1 MTEQVHLRQNENC
14 GTMVMAL
21 REKFLATVAT
31 LTKEEQIELW
41 KELVK
46 DGTIKTEN
54 PDRV

>member
-1 MTEQVHLRQNENC
+1 MTEQVRLRQNENC

-21 REKFLATVAT
+21 REKFLAAVAT

-41 KELVK
+41 KELEK
-46 DGTIKTEN
+46 DGTIKPED